1 MSIKVLVIED
11 ELEVQEVLLEALAS
25 EGFTCEAIANPLL
38 AADCIQSFKPDVVTI
53 DKLMPGI
60 SGQQLIQKIR
70 NMKDFSDLPIIM
82 ISGLGAESDKVE
94 ALNLG
99 ADDYITKPFYPTE
112 LAARINS
119 LLRRAGK
126 HPSKA
131 SMIEYDNIRID
142 VSAHEVFY
150 RDQVIKMTLT
160 EFKIL
165 KELLMNPNTV
175 LTRDELKIKVLNSL
189 NVTDRTIDV
198 HIAALRRKLAEKSES
213 IKSVRGVGYKYSA

>member
-1 MSIKVLVIED
+1 MSIKVLVVED

-25 EGFTCEAIANPLL
+25 EGFNCEAIANPLL
-38 AADCIQSFKPDVVTI
+38 ATDCIQNFKPDVVTI

-60 SGQQLIQKIR
+60 SGQQLVQNIR
-70 NMKDFSDLPIIM
+70 QMKDFSDLPIIM
-82 ISGLGAESDKVE
+82 ISGLGSESDKVE

-99 ADDYITKPFYPTE
+99 ADDYITKPFYPSE
-112 LAARINS
+112 LAARIHS

-131 SMIEYDNIRID
+131 AMIEYDNIRID

-165 KELLMNPNTV
+165 KELLTNPNTV